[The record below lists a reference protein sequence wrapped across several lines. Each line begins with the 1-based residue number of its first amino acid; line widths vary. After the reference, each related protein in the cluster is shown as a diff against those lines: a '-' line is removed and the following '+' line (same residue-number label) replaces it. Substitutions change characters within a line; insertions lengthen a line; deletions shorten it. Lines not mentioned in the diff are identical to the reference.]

1 MCAAR
6 ASTARLK
13 LSMLHLIAY
22 DIGHP
27 RRLRR
32 VAKICAN
39 YGVRMEKSVFECDLT
54 DEQIDRLIEWDQSEN
69 KEDTDGK
76 KGNYTLEDSVWGEN
90 LLSYFAR
97 IVPR

>member
-1 MCAAR
+1 
-6 ASTARLK
+6 
-13 LSMLHLIAY
+13 MLHLIAY

-54 DEQIDRLIEWDQSEN
+54 DEQMAQFWNRLCKVVDED
-69 KEDTDGK
+69 EDTVTVNYYYAEEDDDT
-76 KGNYTLEDSVWGEN
+76 GNTETVTVY
-90 LLSYFAR
+90 Y
-97 IVPR
+97 IVEA